1 MDGSILHWYVLKYEL
16 NIKTMETILWK
27 SPSDWGGADDLVRK
41 IKELINENYSIL
53 NVVPLEYMD
62 RM

>member
-1 MDGSILHWYVLKYEL
+1 
-16 NIKTMETILWK
+16 METILWK

-53 NVVPLEYMD
+53 NVVPLEYYGSNVT
-62 RM
+62 RIQEALIIVKKN